1 MGTSYI
7 DPTKFALLLLLKVI
21 GELLF
26 AAIGVETVVDL
37 TITAAPSVIPKEV
50 SWEDETNVGEYMMV
64 FSNSICSF
72 SKGIPVYVIKQ

>member
-50 SWEDETNVGEYMMV
+50 S
-64 FSNSICSF
+64 
-72 SKGIPVYVIKQ
+72 